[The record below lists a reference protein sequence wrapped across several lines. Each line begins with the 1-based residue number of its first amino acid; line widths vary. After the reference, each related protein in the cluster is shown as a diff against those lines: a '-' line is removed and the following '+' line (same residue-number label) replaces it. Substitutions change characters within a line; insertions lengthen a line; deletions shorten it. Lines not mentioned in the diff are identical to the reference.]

1 MANVYACAQ
10 LTIVAATGDDADHGL
25 LNTYKKSALLSFST
39 TLRSLQLL
47 PYPKQGE
54 LYRLLETS
62 RWGSRAWTFQECYFS
77 RRRLFFIGD
86 QVVYS
91 CNDKEN
97 KFMPNGWS
105 PYQPKLSLR
114 SRGKSRNAFLHSM
127 SIMGAYSS
135 REMTFESDALSA
147 IVSSLTSL
155 EDGKMQQ
162 IWGLPLLYPHLSG
175 VTSAPYSEGELGL
188 FWWHRQP
195 CIRRFGF
202 PSWSSIAWTKKIH
215 WYFFR
220 ATNTW
225 RIALLAHP
233 ESTANE
239 SFGLEYT
246 SNNFENAPRY
256 LRITAD
262 MANLRLVL
270 SSVLKEDGAD
280 SGSDDQRLFLAL
292 PLDDNLDIILHEP
305 HWDVDPH
312 TIDPT
317 KPIIGILSSSE
328 KPRRPYNGPIV
339 LLVQSRDSFY
349 ERIGIVQLDS
359 VINYEPR
366 LFLHAGRYVM
376 LFHRDTAQISQHEVH
391 GVENM
396 YDSDAKYIKSPFWE
410 NSKWRNFFV
419 QDTIV
424 LG

>member
-1 MANVYACAQ
+1 MANIYACAQ
-10 LTIVAATGDDADHGL
+10 LTIVAALGEDADYGL
-25 LNTYKKSALLSFST
+25 LDSYKKSALPSFST

-47 PYPKQGE
+47 PCPKEGE
-54 LYRLLETS
+54 SHRVIETS
-62 RWGSRAWTFQECYFS
+62 RWASRAWTFQECYFS

-86 QVVYS
+86 QVVYI

-97 KFMPNGWS
+97 KFMRNGWS
-105 PYQPKLSLR
+105 PYQPRLNLR

-127 SIMGAYSS
+127 IIMRAYSS
-135 REMTFESDALSA
+135 REMTYESDALSA

-162 IWGLPLLYPHLSG
+162 IWGLPLLYPQLSG
-175 VTSAPYSEGELGL
+175 VASAPYSEGELGL
-188 FWWHRQP
+188 FWLHEQP
-195 CIRRFGF
+195 CSRRFGF
-202 PSWSSIAWTKKIH
+202 PSWSSIAWTKEIH

-233 ESTANE
+233 ESTTNE
-239 SFGLEYT
+239 SFGLAYT
-246 SNNFENAPRY
+246 SDNFENAPRY

-262 MANLRLVL
+262 MASLRLVL
-270 SSVLKEDGAD
+270 TPVLKEDGAV
-280 SGSDDQRLFLAL
+280 SSLDDQKLFLAF
-292 PLDDNLDIILHEP
+292 PLDSNLDIILHEP
-305 HWDVDPH
+305 HWDLDPR

-328 KPRRPYNGPIV
+328 KPHSPYNGPIV
-339 LLVQSRDSFY
+339 LLVQLRESFY
-349 ERIGIVQLDS
+349 ERVGILQLES
-359 VINYEPR
+359 KINYQPR

-376 LFHRDTAQISQHEVH
+376 FFHRDTAQISQHEVH

-396 YDSDAKYIKSPFWE
+396 DCIDSKDIKSPFWE
-410 NSKWRNFFV
+410 HSEWRRFFV
-419 QDTIV
+419 QDSII